1 MPVFFYAL
9 HLFRR
14 LADADLSTSAM
25 ESALLP
31 LADHLS
37 CDVCKRSLGDR
48 VKQLI
53 IQWSVVKVCA
63 THSHTSIPH

>member
-1 MPVFFYAL
+1 
-9 HLFRR
+9 
-14 LADADLSTSAM
+14 M

-37 CDVCKRSLGDR
+37 CDVCKQSLGDR

-63 THSHTSIPH
+63 TRFYTGVVRCRDKC